1 MAQNQEQ
8 ESATFGLPE
17 IWNEVLAW
25 AEQHHVT
32 SELTLTIDTCRL
44 LDHETSGLGTVL
56 QHLITD
62 TGRNQLLVWADYHPA
77 CAGLYRL
84 ANACY
89 QDPTPLELH
98 KPLPSYEKP
107 EELFKHNLKK
117 MYLLALLTRV
127 PSQTDIE
134 HSDWLEI
141 IILWVLAQAAMRTE
155 QGNTLDGN
163 LQEVSSK
170 IRKVFTAEDHID
182 LSTIVWMI
190 DPTSPLDL
198 SQINMRLNGRASSV
212 ASKHRDRSEVRFMNA
227 LMAIAEGK
235 DNRIEDI
242 QARSARLY
250 HPTSQVPPRPQ
261 AEQLTSVNTDTLDR
275 PEQLL
280 LFGADSETAYV
291 TTEVDATDSYTHQRL
306 SSLTT
311 WRLKAELTHFLPWSW
326 DQPTSTEIQHLEN
339 TVDQWLTS
347 DIELTRLLASLT
359 WLAIHTGRTLVR
371 ILDIEIGED
380 PQGEWRLNPNNGEL
394 HRLPPKRKSDW
405 VPESDCEVWLKQAA
419 DHQILVLPS
428 AVAETLIRLIKSHPH
443 CQVLGDLWGSRTSET
458 IEKSFAD
465 RMTGPLA
472 RVRSGMLANVLGRRV
487 FESTGNSHL
496 ARMTGFHPQAGMGG
510 AFAYGNWD
518 QRFVQR
524 LLHPH
529 LPEED
534 ITGCSEII
542 GFGSRFEPLDNRLVN
557 SIQSAGSRLRVIR
570 QSDAVAF
577 HNAYTIYL
585 VTALLAATGARPVHA
600 PFESPSHFNHD
611 LPCVFVNDKND
622 QGFHQGRPCPLPRT
636 LSRIVDKQYS
646 KHLSHLAKALEV
658 AGSELTGPV
667 SALAEGKSANLP
679 YFFLLDASSSIGK
692 AFQSPQ
698 PKNRRFLIG
707 LCR

>member
-1 MAQNQEQ
+1 M
-8 ESATFGLPE
+8 
-17 IWNEVLAW
+17 
-25 AEQHHVT
+25 H
-32 SELTLTIDTCRL
+32 
-44 LDHETSGLGTVL
+44 
-56 QHLITD
+56 
-62 TGRNQLLVWADYHPA
+62 
-77 CAGLYRL
+77 
-84 ANACY
+84 
-89 QDPTPLELH
+89 
-98 KPLPSYEKP
+98 
-107 EELFKHNLKK
+107 
-117 MYLLALLTRV
+117 LLALLTRV
-127 PSQTDIE
+127 PSQTGIA
-134 HSDWLEI
+134 HSDCLEM
-141 IILWVLAQAAMRTE
+141 IILWILVQAAMRTE
-155 QGNTLDGN
+155 KGITLDRN

-170 IRKVFTAEDHID
+170 IRKVFTPEDHID
-182 LSTIVWMI
+182 LNSIVWTI
-190 DPTSPLDL
+190 DPSSPLDL
-198 SQINMRLNGRASSV
+198 SQIKMWLIGKASSV
-212 ASKHRDRSEVRFMNA
+212 ASKHRNESEVQFMNA
-227 LMAIAEGK
+227 LMAIAEEK
-235 DNRIEDI
+235 DNKIEDI
-242 QARSARLY
+242 QARGTRLY
-250 HPTSQVPPRPQ
+250 DPAVQTPPGPK
-261 AEQLTSVNTDTLDR
+261 APDVTLVNTDTLDK

-280 LFGADSETAYV
+280 LFGADSETAYL
-291 TTEVDATDSYTHQRL
+291 TTEVDETESYTHQRL

-326 DQPTSTEIQHLEN
+326 DQLTPIEIQHLEN
-339 TVDQWLTS
+339 TVDQWMTS
-347 DIELTRLLASLT
+347 DIKLAQLLASLT
-359 WLAIHTGRTLVR
+359 WLAIHTGRTLVQ
-371 ILDIEIGED
+371 ILQIETGED

-394 HRLPPKRKSDW
+394 HRLPPKRQSDW
-405 VPESDCEVWLKQAA
+405 VPDGDCDAWLRPAA
-419 DHQILVLPS
+419 DHETLVIPN
-428 AVAETLIRLIKSHPH
+428 AVAQTLIRLLKNHPH
-443 CQVLGDLWGSRTSET
+443 CQVLGDLWGSRTSES

-472 RVRSGMLANVLGRRV
+472 RVRSGMLTNVLDRRV

-496 ARMTGFHPQAGMGG
+496 SRMTGFHPQAGMGG

-600 PFESPSHFNHD
+600 PFESPSHFNHN

-622 QGFHQGRPCPLPRT
+622 QGFYQGRPCPLPRT

-698 PKNRRFLIG
+698 PKNRRF
-707 LCR
+707 